1 MNMVYVKIIGFL
13 NEMAERSQYGFK
25 SLSSLIG
32 DDEEFKGIIY
42 DDRTFVQKEIQTLYK
57 AINSPSKE
65 IVSNS
70 INHLKTWNDVWDCYG
85 VEVVVVKQ
93 DFDIWMEVKQM
104 SDKSFKAIVKG
115 GRWYNEMY

>member
-1 MNMVYVKIIGFL
+1 MNMFYVKFIGFL

>member
-1 MNMVYVKIIGFL
+1 MNMFYVKFIGFL

-57 AINSPSKE
+57 AISSPFKE
-65 IVSNS
+65 IISNS

-93 DFDIWMEVKQM
+93 DLDIWMEVKQI
-104 SDKSFKAIVKG
+104 SDKSFKAIVKD

>member
-1 MNMVYVKIIGFL
+1 MNMFYVKFIGFL

-93 DFDIWMEVKQM
+93 DLDIWMEVKQI

>member
-1 MNMVYVKIIGFL
+1 MNMFYVKFIGFL

-104 SDKSFKAIVKG
+104 SDKSFKVVVKN

>member
-1 MNMVYVKIIGFL
+1 MNMFYVKIIGFL
-13 NEMAERSQYGFK
+13 NEMAERSRYGFK
-25 SLSSLIG
+25 SLSSLTG

-57 AINSPSKE
+57 AISSPSKE

-85 VEVVVVKQ
+85 VEVTVVKQ
-93 DFDIWMEVKQM
+93 DFDIWMEVKQI
-104 SDKSFKAIVKG
+104 SDKSFKAIVKD